1 MRMDTWFN
9 PDIDTMR
16 TLAEDAVTQLRT
28 HEKQHAAAA
37 AEIATDKVIDSLM
50 QFYAILASIDTP
62 QPEAEIDSHHMETL
76 ADHGLQL
83 LDELRQRS
91 IAAQCANAQNSFE
104 QFAIPLAVWA
114 ARHHLHLNELE
125 IVVNALSIQA
135 NRSHEPQSLTLLADV
150 MGEIIEAIN
159 PVIKHDLD
167 RSNPGRPWRVLNL
180 NLGIVVT
187 RCSDPQRMEA
197 VFEQLLYRLPDD
209 APGFF
214 DEGMRQM
221 DIIGYPEHVRSIMQ
235 RYYDKTH
242 RPTLH

>member
-1 MRMDTWFN
+1 METWFN

-16 TLAEDAVTQLRT
+16 TLAQAATTQLLAQ
-28 HEKQHAAAA
+28 EKQHPAASAK
-37 AEIATDKVIDSLM
+37 ISTDQVVDSLL
-50 QFYAILASIDTP
+50 QFYAILASIDNA
-62 QPEAEIDSHHMETL
+62 QPEAEIESHNMETL
-76 ADHGLQL
+76 ADHGLQI

-91 IAAQCANAQNSFE
+91 ITAKCANAQNSFE
-104 QFAIPLAVWA
+104 QLAIPLAVWA
-114 ARHHLHLNELE
+114 ARHHLHVSELE
-125 IVVNALSIQA
+125 IIVNALSIQA

-150 MGEIIEAIN
+150 MGEIIETIN
-159 PVIKHDLD
+159 PVIKHDLE

-187 RCSDPQRMEA
+187 RCGDPQRMEA
-197 VFEQLLYRLPDD
+197 VFEQLLYRLPED

>member
-1 MRMDTWFN
+1 MDPWFN

-16 TLAEDAVTQLRT
+16 SLAQDAAAQLREQ
-28 HEKQHAAAA
+28 EKQLT
-37 AEIATDKVIDSLM
+37 ATTADFSTAKVIDSLL
-50 QFYAILASIDTP
+50 QFYAILASIDNADS
-62 QPEAEIDSHHMETL
+62 EADVAWHDRDTL
-76 ADHGLQL
+76 GDHGLQI

-91 IAAQCANAQNSFE
+91 VTAQCSNAQNSFE
-104 QFAIPLAVWA
+104 QLAIPLAVWA
-114 ARHHLHLNELE
+114 ARHRLPISELE
-125 IVVNALSIQA
+125 IIVNALSKQA

-159 PVIKHDLD
+159 PVIKHDPE

-180 NLGIVVT
+180 NHGIVVT
-187 RCSDPQRMEA
+187 RCKDPQRMEA
-197 VFEQLLYRLPDD
+197 VFEQLMYRLPDD
-209 APGFF
+209 APDFF